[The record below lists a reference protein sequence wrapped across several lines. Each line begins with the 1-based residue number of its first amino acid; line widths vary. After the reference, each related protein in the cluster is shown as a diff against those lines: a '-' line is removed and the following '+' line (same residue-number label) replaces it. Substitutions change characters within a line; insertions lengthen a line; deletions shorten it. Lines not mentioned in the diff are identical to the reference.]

1 MNLPDA
7 EILRRAAE
15 IVARDARWVKT
26 INTWEAICGKSLS
39 ACTKSTS

>member
-15 IVARDARWVKT
+15 IAARQAAWVKC
-26 INTWEAICGKSLS
+26 INSWKVKS
-39 ACTKSTS
+39 